1 MTTPLRWEQLGLA
14 IGHATDR
21 DGATGCTVLR
31 GVSRAFRCAAVRIG
45 QATATRELET
55 CAPDHLVDR
64 TDAIVLTGGS
74 AYGLDAAAGVMQWME
89 ERRRGFDVG
98 SGVVPI
104 VPAVSLFDLA
114 PLGRFDARPTAQM
127 AYAACDAATARD
139 IAEGSVGAG
148 TGAMVGR
155 GGALVN
161 ATPMKGGVGLGE
173 AIDVNNP
180 DRFCCAIAAVN
191 AFGDVRDAAGTIIAG
206 ARDAQGQYVD
216 VARQFDALQIDALQH
231 GNGSTAFASALPSS
245 RTNTTLACVAVSVP
259 LSKSALQR
267 VAERALQ
274 AMRARITPCG
284 TRYDGDVLFAVAPLP
299 DEQPFDAA
307 HGQRDEALVDALGGV
322 AAEALAMAIERA
334 VRTAT

>member
-1 MTTPLRWEQLGLA
+1 MTIPSRWEQLGLA

-31 GVSRAFRCAAVRIG
+31 GVSHAFRCAAVRIG
-45 QATATRELET
+45 HATATRELET

-89 ERRRGFDVG
+89 ERARGFDVG
-98 SGVVPI
+98 AGVVPI

-114 PLGRFDARPTAQM
+114 PLGRFDARPTAEM
-127 AYAACDAATARD
+127 AYAACNEATTRD

-155 GGALVN
+155 GGAMMN
-161 ATPMKGGVGLGE
+161 AMPMKGGIGLGE
-173 AIDVNNP
+173 AAAVDDP
-180 DRFCCAIAAVN
+180 SRFCCAIAAVN
-191 AFGDVRDAAGTIIAG
+191 AFGDVRDSTGTIIAG

-216 VARQFDALQIDALQH
+216 VARQFDVLQFDAVQPAA
-231 GNGSTAFASALPSS
+231 GNTAFASALPSS

-259 LSKSALQR
+259 LDKAALHQ
-267 VAERALQ
+267 VAEWALH

-299 DEQPFDAA
+299 DEREPDGA
-307 HGQRDEALVDALGGV
+307 HGRSDAPLLEMLGRV
-322 AAEALAMAIERA
+322 AADALAMAIERA

>member
-1 MTTPLRWEQLGLA
+1 MTTPSHWEQLGLA

-31 GVSRAFRCAAVRIG
+31 GESRAFRCAAVRIG

-64 TDAIVLTGGS
+64 TDAIVFTGGS
-74 AYGLDAAAGVMQWME
+74 AYGLDATAGVMQWME
-89 ERRRGFDVG
+89 ERQRGFHVG
-98 SGVVPI
+98 AGVVPI
-104 VPAVSLFDLA
+104 VPAVSLFDLT

-127 AYAACDAATARD
+127 AYAACNDAASRD

-155 GGALVN
+155 GGALVD
-161 ATPMKGGVGLGE
+161 AMPMKGGVGLGE
-173 AIDVNNP
+173 AAAVHDP
-180 DRFCCAIAAVN
+180 GRFCCAIAVVN
-191 AFGDVRDAAGTIIAG
+191 AFGDVRDATGTIIAG
-206 ARDAQGQYVD
+206 ARDAAGQYVD
-216 VARQFDALQIDALQH
+216 VARQLDALQADALQH
-231 GNGSTAFASALPSS
+231 ADGRAAFASALPSS
-245 RTNTTLACVAVSVP
+245 RTNTTLASVAVSVP
-259 LSKSALQR
+259 LDKAALQQ
-267 VAERALQ
+267 VAERALH

-299 DEQPFDAA
+299 PETAAPVSGASYPEGLLDELGRAA
-307 HGQRDEALVDALGGV
+307 T
-322 AAEALAMAIERA
+322 EALAMAIERA